1 MGFWDSGISQG
12 LNQATGTM
20 LQTGMGMMRLKQ
32 DQLQHEQALK
42 LHQEKAERERIAFE
56 REEAAIKEK
65 EARDNTVIPA
75 SKYFPK
81 IREFPSYRQS
91 LKEGFEAL
99 GLPYEETP
107 DGDILGKY
115 GHGKEVM
122 QWIYESGDRAEKQAK
137 GVFGDL
143 QTKKMALLEQLQNV
157 KKPEEAKAIN
167 EQLAQLSEQQAQ
179 VMGSTWEVQKKMAE
193 EQGKPKTEGAPH
205 TIVKTSPDGKTEQ
218 TFQYNPNSTAVD
230 KYDIP
235 IGQPHPVKSQVI
247 GVIEQQKQ
255 NASFNTWTPE
265 AKSQEF
271 MEFMIT
277 GQPPVNVRGLAG
289 ADRQAFG
296 KEFAQWKVDKGFKPQ
311 DIALMKA
318 DYKAGD
324 ISLKNMA
331 KQEAPMEAFVQ
342 NINTQVNYAK
352 TLFDKLQRTDIR
364 ALNVPM
370 RELRT
375 KLKGSGLEQTYELF
389 MQEISM
395 EANKLAQGS
404 ASSIQQ
410 LPEQSRKEWL
420 RIHDVNLPLKEIL
433 PVLEGTKNMAN
444 MRLSTWK
451 EAKEVVRSN
460 IQNLARQNSEFEQFD
475 VKLPGN
481 VTASDIAAE
490 LERRR
495 RK

>member
-1 MGFWDSGISQG
+1 MQLYGMMNG
-12 LNQATGTM
+12 LEKASATGLDTVARVGQM
-20 LQTGMGMMRLKQ
+20 NMHQQQLKIAQ
-32 DQLQHEQALK
+32 DA
-42 LHQEKAERERIAFE
+42 AERQRVLFE
-56 REEAAIKEK
+56 
-65 EARDNTVIPA
+65 
-75 SKYFPK
+75 
-81 IREFPSYRQS
+81 Q
-91 LKEGFEAL
+91 
-99 GLPYEETP
+99 
-107 DGDILGKY
+107 
-115 GHGKEVM
+115 
-122 QWIYESGDRAEKQAK
+122 QQAK
-137 GVFGDL
+137 
-143 QTKKMALLEQLQNV
+143 
-157 KKPEEAKAIN
+157 
-167 EQLAQLSEQQAQ
+167 EQQAEQ
-179 VMGSTWEVQKKMAE
+179 FNNSYVPLTVFHQNIDKQPNRLAHYTESIKALGGDVKVSESGVTLVRPKDVELYYKTGETQKNLIKQEMEMAFKDLDAKNAQITQEISSLIGKDDDKTKARIKKLQELQLEVQTQMGNTYKATTEYQKQIADAE
-193 EQGKPKTEGAPH
+193 AKPKTEGAPH
-205 TIVKTSPDGKTEQ
+205 TITKTSPDGKTEQ
-218 TFQYNPNSTAVD
+218 TFQYNPNSMAVD

-331 KQEAPMEAFVQ
+331 KQEAPMEAFVK
-342 NINTQVNYAK
+342 NINSQVNYAK

>member
-1 MGFWDSGISQG
+1 MNG
-12 LNQATGTM
+12 LEKASATGLDTVARVGQM
-20 LQTGMGMMRLKQ
+20 NMHQQQLKIAQ
-32 DQLQHEQALK
+32 DA
-42 LHQEKAERERIAFE
+42 AERQRVLFE
-56 REEAAIKEK
+56 
-65 EARDNTVIPA
+65 
-75 SKYFPK
+75 
-81 IREFPSYRQS
+81 Q
-91 LKEGFEAL
+91 
-99 GLPYEETP
+99 
-107 DGDILGKY
+107 
-115 GHGKEVM
+115 
-122 QWIYESGDRAEKQAK
+122 QQAK
-137 GVFGDL
+137 
-143 QTKKMALLEQLQNV
+143 
-157 KKPEEAKAIN
+157 
-167 EQLAQLSEQQAQ
+167 EQQAEQ
-179 VMGSTWEVQKKMAE
+179 FNNSYVPLTVFHQNIDKQPNRLAHYTESIKALGGDVKVSESGVTLVRPKDVELYYKTGETQKNLIKQEMEMAFKDLDAKNAQITQEISSLIGKDDDKTKARIKKLQELQLEVQTQMGNTYKATTEYQKQIADAE
-193 EQGKPKTEGAPH
+193 AKPKTEGAPH
-205 TIVKTSPDGKTEQ
+205 TITKTSPDGKTEQ
-218 TFQYNPNSTAVD
+218 TFQYNPNSMAVD

-331 KQEAPMEAFVQ
+331 KQEAPMEAFVK
-342 NINTQVNYAK
+342 NINSQVNYAK